1 MAVSRA
7 WHSLAQGY
15 LESMTAGHNKRAA
28 LDAGR
33 PRCLYLERNWPGTSE
48 HGR

>member
-15 LESMTAGHNKRAA
+15 LEPMTAGHNKRAA

-33 PRCLYLERNWPGTSE
+33 PRCLHFEHHCPGTSE
-48 HGR
+48 KV